1 MAGSRAALGSI
12 IEATASGERTRVRNR
27 RALNRL
33 PVSLPVT
40 LIWDEQSH
48 EAIVTDLG
56 MGGGFVEC
64 EVQAPFATALVMVV
78 QHRLGELSLPATVRW
93 NGERG
98 MGMQFGLLGARETHA
113 IAELL
118 QRARDENP

>member
-1 MAGSRAALGSI
+1 M
-12 IEATASGERTRVRNR
+12 RNR
-27 RALNRL
+27 RVLSRL

-56 MGGGFVEC
+56 MGGGFIEC
-64 EVQAPFATALVMVV
+64 PVPAPFATALVVVV
-78 QHRLGELSLPATVRW
+78 QHRNGELSLPATVRW
-93 NGERG
+93 NGENG
-98 MGMQFGLLGARETHA
+98 MGVQFGLLGARETHA

-118 QRARDENP
+118 QRARADNP